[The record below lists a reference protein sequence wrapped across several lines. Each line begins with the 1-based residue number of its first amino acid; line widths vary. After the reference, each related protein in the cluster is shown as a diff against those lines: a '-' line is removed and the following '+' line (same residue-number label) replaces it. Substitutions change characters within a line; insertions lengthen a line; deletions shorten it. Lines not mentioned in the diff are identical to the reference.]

1 MCVCVCVWEGG
12 GGGGTFQ
19 TVVSVF
25 VVLLL
30 LEAVGLEE
38 GVGRVLERGDGVG
51 SRGRGLLGART
62 EKCVVGCVCVEEEGM
77 SDFDANLFV
86 KFTCPP

>member
-1 MCVCVCVWEGG
+1 MCVCVGG
-12 GGGGTFQ
+12 EGTFQ
-19 TVVSVF
+19 RVVSVL

-38 GVGRVLERGDGVG
+38 GVGRVLERGDRVG

-62 EKCVVGCVCVEEEGM
+62 EKCVVGCVCGGGDE
-77 SDFDANLFV
+77 
-86 KFTCPP
+86 